1 MKNTMKR
8 TGLGLLIAATAT
20 FGLTACGSDDDA
32 SSGSS
37 TSAAAEGAEAAA
49 DVDVAEDL
57 ETARTAVADALAED
71 DSWSQI
77 MLASDV
83 KAPTVKYGM
92 LVVPFTPSDAA
103 SRVTGTVA
111 IEDGAFVIEAD
122 SEATGQTWQIDQ
134 DGTITEKS

>member
-32 SSGSS
+32 SAGSS
-37 TSAAAEGAEAAA
+37 TSAAADSAETAA
-49 DVDVAEDL
+49 DVDVADDL
-57 ETARTAVADALAED
+57 ETARTAVVEALAED
-71 DSWSQI
+71 DSWNQI

-92 LVVPFTPSDAA
+92 LVVPFTPSEAA
-103 SRVTGTVA
+103 SRVTGTVT

-134 DGTITEKS
+134 DGTITEK

>member
-32 SSGSS
+32 TTGTS
-37 TSAAAEGAEAAA
+37 TSAEGSDVAAA
-49 DVDVAEDL
+49 DVDVADDL

-71 DSWSQI
+71 DSWNQI